1 MKTVWTVLAAL
12 LAAGCAT
19 VVPTQG
25 LEPGRAT
32 AAEVVAQMGEPA
44 MRLERPGGGQLLYF
58 PHWPWGRATYVAAIG
73 PDGVLRG
80 VEQRLNYRNIHSVQ
94 KGMTKE
100 EVRALLG
107 PPNEVGRLPRQ
118 QREVWEYPW
127 IHAVREGRV
136 LWVQFSDNGIVRE
149 TIEMHDYE
157 RDPENDFSSLRSS
170 LLSTLP

>member
-1 MKTVWTVLAAL
+1 MKTVWTVMAVLL
-12 LAAGCAT
+12 LAGCTT

-32 AAEVVAQMGEPA
+32 AAQVTAQMGEPA
-44 MRLERPGGGQLLYF
+44 MKLERPDGGQLLYF
-58 PHWPWGRATYVAAIG
+58 PHWPWGRVTYVAAIG

-80 VEQRLNYRNIHSVQ
+80 FEQRLTYQNIHGVH
-94 KGMTKE
+94 KGMTRD
-100 EVRALLG
+100 EVRRLLG
-107 PPNEVGRLPRQ
+107 PPNEISRLPRQ

-136 LWVQFSDNGIVRE
+136 LWVQFSDDGIVRE
-149 TIEMHDYE
+149 AIEMHDYE

-170 LLSTLP
+170 LLSTR